1 MESRSDT
8 MPSSSIL
15 LVEDDKA
22 TLKLFAIILT
32 KRFPYVALYTANNG
46 RTGLELFKTHRP
58 DIVITDINMPEM
70 GGEQMAD
77 KIRAIKPDTKFIV
90 ITGRSRKPALQDSDE
105 KEFEIDHFIVKPVV
119 FEDLFEAIEQS
130 LGEIT
135 QHRSSPLRSVV

>member
-1 MESRSDT
+1 

-77 KIRAIKPDTKFIV
+77 KIRAIKPDTKFIAV
-90 ITGRSRKPALQDSDE
+90 TGNSGKHVLQDSVE
-105 KEFEIDHFIVKPVV
+105 KRFEFDHYIVKPVN
-119 FEDLFEAIEQS
+119 FKELIAAIEK
-130 LGEIT
+130 
-135 QHRSSPLRSVV
+135 